1 MLQATGQKGLL
12 PLDIHRDST
21 GRDSSV
27 DDNCNGVDLSDAYMR
42 TVSVCDDNRIMSQL
56 PSEIQAQLGELI
68 EVAFQSDQSRRE
80 FLFSHGT
87 VSYTLGTSCIDVL
100 IH

>member
-1 MLQATGQKGLL
+1 MTTAMALTF
-12 PLDIHRDST
+12 P
-21 GRDSSV
+21 
-27 DDNCNGVDLSDAYMR
+27 MR

-56 PSEIQAQLGELI
+56 PSEIQGQLGELI
-68 EVAFQSDQSRRE
+68 EVAFQSDHSRRE

-87 VSYTLGTSCIDVL
+87 VSYTLGTSSIDVL

>member
-1 MLQATGQKGLL
+1 
-12 PLDIHRDST
+12 
-21 GRDSSV
+21 
-27 DDNCNGVDLSDAYMR
+27 
-42 TVSVCDDNRIMSQL
+42 MSQL

-68 EVAFQSDQSRRE
+68 EVAFQSDHSRRE

-87 VSYTLGTSCIDVL
+87 VSYTLGTSSIDVL

>member
-1 MLQATGQKGLL
+1 MTTAMELTF
-12 PLDIHRDST
+12 P
-21 GRDSSV
+21 
-27 DDNCNGVDLSDAYMR
+27 MR

>member
-1 MLQATGQKGLL
+1 MLKTTEMALTF
-12 PLDIHRDST
+12 P
-21 GRDSSV
+21 
-27 DDNCNGVDLSDAYMR
+27 MR
-42 TVSVCDDNRIMSQL
+42 TVSVSDDNRIMSQL
-56 PSEIQAQLGELI
+56 SSEIQAQLGELI

>member
-1 MLQATGQKGLL
+1 MTTAMALTF
-12 PLDIHRDST
+12 P
-21 GRDSSV
+21 
-27 DDNCNGVDLSDAYMR
+27 MR
-42 TVSVCDDNRIMSQL
+42 TVSVCDDSRIISQL
-56 PSEIQAQLGELI
+56 PSEILAQLGELI

>member
-1 MLQATGQKGLL
+1 MTTAMALTF
-12 PLDIHRDST
+12 P
-21 GRDSSV
+21 
-27 DDNCNGVDLSDAYMR
+27 MR

-56 PSEIQAQLGELI
+56 SSEIQAQLGELI
-68 EVAFQSDQSRRE
+68 EVTFQSDQSRRE